1 MFTKNNVT
9 IGLEWRF
16 GPSWPGQRCFA
27 KTRRGSK
34 CQRPANKR
42 NGRCRLHGGASTG
55 PRSEEG
61 RKLISQ
67 ANLRHGKY
75 TKNKLEKQRENAA
88 KGRVIRKE
96 LHQIEKGLVKE
107 GVLASRLKRLT
118 DIGLLSFK
126 DDPAHS
132 QRKIYCLS
140 PAAIDLVPILLDM
153 SVGR

>member
-107 GVLASRLKRLT
+107 GVLARNWRRYF
-118 DIGLLSFK
+118 LS
-126 DDPAHS
+126 
-132 QRKIYCLS
+132 
-140 PAAIDLVPILLDM
+140 
-153 SVGR
+153 